1 MKANSPICA
10 KPNDVCTDVFTLC
23 PVSMET
29 VKQFT
34 PLPKMTTSDRSSMV
48 PMFAKHIAGFT
59 SRPID
64 TKNIAANILLK
75 GSASFRRRARAME
88 DEPSTPIRNA
98 PSAKENSSLYA
109 THETKKQ
116 HPRSVRRR
124 ASSLPLFETVFKRRG
139 TNIMP
144 STTVHMKNTAS
155 EPSDSP
161 TAPIENPA
169 PFATPVMSAIT
180 PTHITSS
187 RIDVEMTYLTNG
199 RFDHFISSIVF
210 AKSVVAESHI
220 AAPRNND
227 CTEVQPNILRP
238 TVYPS
243 QIMTII
249 STAAI
254 GPETPFTFLSA
265 PAENS
270 RPSVSMR
277 NTIPSCPI
285 V

>member
-1 MKANSPICA
+1 MNANSPICA
-10 KPNDVCTDVFTLC
+10 KPNDVWTEVFTLW

-29 VKQFT
+29 VKQFK
-34 PLPKMTTSDRSSMV
+34 PLPSITTSERSSMV

-64 TKNIAANILLK
+64 TKNIAANMLRR
-75 GSASFRRRARAME
+75 GSASFRSRVLAME
-88 DEPSTPIRNA
+88 DEPRTPMRNA
-98 PSAKENSSLYA
+98 PSANENSSLYA
-109 THETKKQ
+109 TQETKKQ

-124 ASSLPLFETVFKRRG
+124 ASSLPFFETAFRRRG

-161 TAPIENPA
+161 TAPSENPE
-169 PFATPVMSAIT
+169 PFATPVISAIT

-187 RIDVEMTYLTNG
+187 RMDVEITYRTNG
-199 RFDHFISSIVF
+199 RFDHFISSIVL
-210 AKSVVAESHI
+210 ASSVVAESQI
-220 AAPRNND
+220 AAPRNRD
-227 CTEVQPNILRP
+227 CTEDQPNILRP

-243 QIMTII
+243 HIMTIV

-254 GPETPFTFLSA
+254 GPETPLTFLRA

-277 NTIPSCPI
+277 NTMPSCPM